1 VPLPTREAAAARR
14 SPAPHGP
21 KSPLSAVADFEH
33 QKGARPVP
41 ATSSLAADSRAPAS
55 RSAR

>member
-1 VPLPTREAAAARR
+1 VPLPTREVAAAHR
-14 SPAPHGP
+14 SPAPHAP
-21 KSPLSAVADFEH
+21 KLPLLAVADFQR

-41 ATSSLAADSRAPAS
+41 ATSSLAADIRAPAS